1 MSANYYALLIGSNYS
16 ASPSSQLKG
25 CINDIVHLRNMLV
38 DAYGYP
44 IGNIIMLR
52 DDSTNPGFHP
62 TYANILA
69 ALKQIAIKS
78 QSCDQIW
85 IHFSG
90 HGTQI
95 VDEDNCEY
103 SNEMQGGLE
112 DTIVPCDY
120 TTAGFI
126 TQDQIYDII
135 RTIQCPAF
143 ITIDACHSGSLCELE
158 WSYTAMNEV
167 KYTRTKTPSPELS
180 NKQIYMISGCRDS
193 QTSAD
198 SFDTE
203 AQIPMGAF
211 TDAFITCLREVGHN
225 VPILMLYKE
234 LCIYLRK
241 EGFEQVPVL
250 SSSSNVLGGGFRRN

>member
-1 MSANYYALLIGSNYS
+1 M
-16 ASPSSQLKG
+16 
-25 CINDIVHLRNMLV
+25 HRRNMLV

-44 IGNIIMLR
+44 VGNISLLR
-52 DDSTNPGFHP
+52 DDIPNTGFLP
-62 TYANILA
+62 TYVNILA

-78 QSCDQIW
+78 QTSSQIW

-95 VDEDNCEY
+95 LDNDCEY
-103 SNEMQGGLE
+103 SIEVQGGLE

-120 TTAGFI
+120 TTAGVI

-135 RTIQCPAF
+135 KTIQCPAF
-143 ITIDACHSGSLCELE
+143 ITIDACHSGSLCELQ
-158 WSYTAMNEV
+158 WSHTAINEV
-167 KYTRTKTPSPELS
+167 KYSRTRTSNIELS
-180 NKQIYMISGCRDS
+180 NNQIYMISGCRDS

-211 TDAFITCLREVGHN
+211 TDAFITCLRSFGHN
-225 VPILMLYKE
+225 IPILMLYKE

-241 EGFEQVPVL
+241 EGFEQIPVL
-250 SSSSNVLGGGFRRN
+250 SSSSKDLKAQFIRALSI